1 MDMEREEGHFDDV
14 SGHYVEGTFFF
25 CIFPGIFSRI
35 FLAFLLSRQKATL
48 IKSTLY
54 SDFFFNPVN
63 ALGH

>member
-14 SGHYVEGTFFF
+14 SGHYVEGIFFY
-25 CIFPGIFSRI
+25 CIFSGIF
-35 FLAFLLSRQKATL
+35 FAFLLSRQKATL

-54 SDFFFNPVN
+54 SDLFFYLVN